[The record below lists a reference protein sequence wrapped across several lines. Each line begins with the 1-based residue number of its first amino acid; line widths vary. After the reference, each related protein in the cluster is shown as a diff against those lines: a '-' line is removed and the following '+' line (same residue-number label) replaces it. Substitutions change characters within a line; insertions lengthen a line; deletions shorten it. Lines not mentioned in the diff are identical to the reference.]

1 MSEQTSS
8 ESDDETNDTP
18 AGESGPASAAADSAS
33 PGGDVE
39 AARPDDAESDDAE
52 TDDAETLEAAESAA
66 ASAAP
71 SKADKQIAKAE
82 AKAAKARAKAERA
95 RARAEKG
102 PTEPWTDADGG
113 RDWKALAILATGV
126 AALVAAITCLGF
138 FGYYGIT
145 AYVKNDG
152 AAVTLRD
159 ESVDV
164 AEQAIINSLNIDP
177 EDIDGWIKRV
187 QSTMTGEA
195 LEQTQGESVQA
206 LRKQVEAAGETPTA
220 EISAVVNRAAATE
233 VNVDENWAT
242 VLVFATATAK
252 ADANA
257 PGEAVPMEFLVT
269 VVEADGTRKV
279 NKVVP
284 LHVIRGLED
293 QGDVEQGDAGEQGG
307 SGEQGDQAG
316 TEDEGGN

>member
-1 MSEQTSS
+1 MTEQTSPEPRRRVDS
-8 ESDDETNDTP
+8 ENAEPQDV
-18 AGESGPASAAADSAS
+18 AADDDAATTPSRS
-33 PGGDVE
+33 SDVE
-39 AARPDDAESDDAE
+39 
-52 TDDAETLEAAESAA
+52 TK
-66 ASAAP
+66 P
-71 SKADKQIAKAE
+71 SRADKQIAKAE
-82 AKAAKARAKAERA
+82 AHAAKARAKAERA

-102 PTEPWTDADGG
+102 PTEPWTDSDGG
-113 RDWKALAILATGV
+113 RDWKASAILATGV
-126 AALVAAITCLGF
+126 AALVAAVTCLGF

-145 AYVKNDG
+145 AYVKNDS
-152 AAVTLRD
+152 AAVSLRD

-195 LEQTQGESVQA
+195 LEQTQGESVEA
-206 LRKQVEAAGETPTA
+206 LRKQLAAAGEKPTA
-220 EISAVVNRAAATE
+220 EISAVVNRAAPTE

-242 VLVFATATAK
+242 VLIFATATAK
-252 ADANA
+252 ANANA

-293 QGDVEQGDAGEQGG
+293 QGDDT
-307 SGEQGDQAG
+307 AG